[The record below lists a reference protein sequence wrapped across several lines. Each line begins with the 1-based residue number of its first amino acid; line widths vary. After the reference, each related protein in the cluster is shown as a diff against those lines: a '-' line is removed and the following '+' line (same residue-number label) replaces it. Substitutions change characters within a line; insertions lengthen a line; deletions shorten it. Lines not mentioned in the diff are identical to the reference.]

1 MGIFKLLGKAT
12 EGYAGTKM
20 VQKGSDFLINKHT
33 SVNVFALHSGMRKHA
48 DELVKQ
54 YFLNHNGG
62 GQITEYDAAL
72 LKLAVFYASASQ
84 VSDERMT
91 ELTGEA
97 ICTMREL
104 GEGKICGEVSLLV
117 MSQTG
122 L

>member
-1 MGIFKLLGKAT
+1 MGLFGLLGKAT
-12 EGYAGTKM
+12 EGFAGTKM

-33 SVNVFALHSGMRKHA
+33 PVNVFLLHSGMRKHA

-72 LKLAVFYASASQ
+72 LKLAVFYASAAQ
-84 VSDERMT
+84 VSDEHMMS
-91 ELTGEA
+91 LAGQA
-97 ICTMREL
+97 IESIREV
-104 GEGKICGEVSLLV
+104 GEGKICGEVSLQV

-122 L
+122 F

>member
-1 MGIFKLLGKAT
+1 MGLFELLGKAT
-12 EGYAGTKM
+12 EDFASTKM

-33 SVNVFALHSGMRKHA
+33 SVNMLLLHSGMRKHA

-72 LKLAVFYASASQ
+72 LKLAVLYASASQ
-84 VSDERMT
+84 VSDERLMG
-91 ELTGEA
+91 LAAQA
-97 ICTMREL
+97 IKSIREV
-104 GEGKICGEVSLLV
+104 GEGKICGEVSLEV

-122 L
+122 F